1 MTSQVIITLC
11 VLLLIAYIFDISAS
25 KTRVPS
31 VVMLLLLG
39 YVLQHLAVMFE
50 VILPDMEGVLPV
62 LGTLGL
68 VLIVLEGSLEL
79 ELNSS
84 QFSFVRKTLIS
95 AAIPFFILS
104 FLLAFVLV
112 WLDGI
117 PLKSA
122 FTNVVPLAIISSA
135 IAIPSAQSL
144 DQKSREFIIYE
155 SSLSDIIGVIVFN
168 FVALNAIIDG
178 GAILNFSFQL
188 IIMLVITLLATAL
201 LAFLMGKINHHIK
214 FGPIIL
220 IIILIY
226 SLSKIFHLPALVF
239 ILLFGLFLRNFDEI
253 NNWKP
258 LSFLDPKI
266 LIQEVTK
273 LKELTSEAAFL
284 VRTLFFLLFGFLINT
299 DELFNLDT
307 LPLAS
312 GIVLVILLVRWGILL
327 LLRMPLLPILYIA
340 PRGLITIL
348 LFLSIPIAE
357 TTSSV
362 NKSLIIQVII
372 LSALIMMMG
381 MLFYKPVKA
390 KPTAL

>member
-155 SSLSDIIGVIVFN
+155 SSLSDIIGNCI
-168 FVALNAIIDG
+168 
-178 GAILNFSFQL
+178 
-188 IIMLVITLLATAL
+188 
-201 LAFLMGKINHHIK
+201 
-214 FGPIIL
+214 
-220 IIILIY
+220 
-226 SLSKIFHLPALVF
+226 
-239 ILLFGLFLRNFDEI
+239 
-253 NNWKP
+253 
-258 LSFLDPKI
+258 
-266 LIQEVTK
+266 
-273 LKELTSEAAFL
+273 
-284 VRTLFFLLFGFLINT
+284 
-299 DELFNLDT
+299 
-307 LPLAS
+307 
-312 GIVLVILLVRWGILL
+312 
-327 LLRMPLLPILYIA
+327 
-340 PRGLITIL
+340 
-348 LFLSIPIAE
+348 
-357 TTSSV
+357 
-362 NKSLIIQVII
+362 
-372 LSALIMMMG
+372 
-381 MLFYKPVKA
+381 
-390 KPTAL
+390 

>member
-390 KPTAL
+390 

>member
-178 GAILNFSFQL
+178 GAIFNFSFQL

-372 LSALIMMMG
+372 LSAFIMMMG

>member
-372 LSALIMMMG
+372 LSAFIMMMG

>member
-178 GAILNFSFQL
+178 GAIFNFSFQL

>member
-1 MTSQVIITLC
+1 
-11 VLLLIAYIFDISAS
+11 
-25 KTRVPS
+25 
-31 VVMLLLLG
+31 
-39 YVLQHLAVMFE
+39 
-50 VILPDMEGVLPV
+50 
-62 LGTLGL
+62 
-68 VLIVLEGSLEL
+68 
-79 ELNSS
+79 
-84 QFSFVRKTLIS
+84 
-95 AAIPFFILS
+95 
-104 FLLAFVLV
+104 
-112 WLDGI
+112 
-117 PLKSA
+117 
-122 FTNVVPLAIISSA
+122 
-135 IAIPSAQSL
+135 
-144 DQKSREFIIYE
+144 
-155 SSLSDIIGVIVFN
+155 
-168 FVALNAIIDG
+168 
-178 GAILNFSFQL
+178 
-188 IIMLVITLLATAL
+188 MLVITLLATAL

-239 ILLFGLFLRNFDEI
+239 ILLFGLFLYNFDEI

-284 VRTLFFLLFGFLINT
+284 VRTLFFSYLVLINT

-381 MLFYKPVKA
+381 MLFYKPVKSKA
-390 KPTAL
+390 NSIIILYSLFCVIFGIVLCSCCYIPNFRQVVTC

>member
-178 GAILNFSFQL
+178 GAIFNFSFQL
-188 IIMLVITLLATAL
+188 IIMLVITLFATAL

-312 GIVLVILLVRWGILL
+312 GIVLVIILVRWGILL
-327 LLRMPLLPILYIA
+327 ILRMPLLPILYIA

-372 LSALIMMMG
+372 LSAFIMMMG

>member
-1 MTSQVIITLC
+1 MRAVYPTS
-11 VLLLIAYIFDISAS
+11 
-25 KTRVPS
+25 
-31 VVMLLLLG
+31 
-39 YVLQHLAVMFE
+39 LA
-50 VILPDMEGVLPV
+50 
-62 LGTLGL
+62 
-68 VLIVLEGSLEL
+68 
-79 ELNSS
+79 
-84 QFSFVRKTLIS
+84 
-95 AAIPFFILS
+95 
-104 FLLAFVLV
+104 
-112 WLDGI
+112 
-117 PLKSA
+117 
-122 FTNVVPLAIISSA
+122 
-135 IAIPSAQSL
+135 
-144 DQKSREFIIYE
+144 
-155 SSLSDIIGVIVFN
+155 IVFN

-372 LSALIMMMG
+372 LSAFIMMMG